1 MKQCPDAEVL
11 HIKESPF
18 VRVQNQISTP
28 SDLPV
33 FSYSKLKR
41 SECLRT
47 SPRVSKDECTFL
59 TKFLGCHCQSNWNG
73 LFFNP

>member
-1 MKQCPDAEVL
+1 MKQWPDAEVL

-41 SECLRT
+41 SECLCT
-47 SPRVSKDECTFL
+47 SPRVSNNEWTFVN
-59 TKFLGCHCQSNWNG
+59 KILGLSLSVKLEW
-73 LFFNP
+73 FVF